1 MSILIE
7 GLPNDIAIRCLARV
21 PYYLFPKLETVSHS
35 WWAAVHSTEFY
46 KARQAVNSTESL
58 LCVCA
63 VDPENIWQLYDPN
76 RDIWL
81 TLPVLPSE
89 VRNLAQ
95 FGVASVSG
103 KLFVL
108 GGRSHPVSCVQDR
121 TSTNEVWAYDPIFRQ
136 WAQRA
141 PMIVP
146 RASFACCVWNGK
158 ILVAGGF
165 TAPMKSTSTAEIYDP
180 DTDTWDP
187 IPDLDHGHDSQ
198 CKGFVID
205 GAIHVVSMVL
215 NEVQVLENLNDKWQR
230 SRSLNE
236 GLITV
241 VNGSLYGMTYHYR
254 EIYNEERGGICKFVV
269 SASQFDDRTGFAMM
283 GFRDDIYVIGGVV
296 CPGGWNRGRAKKLSD
311 VDVLVLGNEN
321 EKPVWKKV
329 ASMTR
334 CQGVILGSAELR
346 I

>member
-1 MSILIE
+1 VASKCRFSLKFTA
-7 GLPNDIAIRCLARV
+7 PN
-21 PYYLFPKLETVSHS
+21 
-35 WWAAVHSTEFY
+35 ST
-46 KARQAVNSTESL
+46 KPVKPVTQTESL
-58 LCVCA
+58 YRVCSCA

-89 VRNLAQ
+89 VRNLSQSGVALVIVGVTGPHDGPALS
-95 FGVASVSG
+95 FGVVCGYG
-103 KLFVL
+103 KYWW
-108 GGRSHPVSCVQDR
+108 PVDLPAM
-121 TSTNEVWAYDPIFRQ
+121 N
-136 WAQRA
+136 
-141 PMIVP
+141 
-146 RASFACCVWNGK
+146 
-158 ILVAGGF
+158 
-165 TAPMKSTSTAEIYDP
+165 STSTAEYLRSRTDP
-180 DTDTWDP
+180 WDF
-187 IPDLDHGHDSQ
+187 DLPTGHDYP
-198 CKGFVID
+198 CIGFVID
-205 GAIHVVSMVL
+205 GVVHVVDTVL

-254 EIYNEERGGICKFVV
+254 EIYKEERGGICKFVV

-296 CPGGWNRGRAKKLSD
+296 CPGGWNRGRAKKVSD

-334 CQGVILGSAELR
+334 CQGVILGCAELR

>member
-21 PYYLFPKLETVSHS
+21 PYYFFPKLETVSHS
-35 WWAAVHSTEFY
+35 WLAAVHSTEFY

-63 VDPENIWQLYDPN
+63 FDPKNLWQLYDPN

-89 VRNLAQ
+89 VGYLAE
-95 FGVASVSG
+95 FGVVSVSS

-108 GGRSHPVSCVQDR
+108 GGCNLPVAGDQDE
-121 TSTNEVWAYDPIFRQ
+121 TSKNEVWVYDPIFRQ

-141 PMIVP
+141 PMTVP
-146 RASFACCVWNGK
+146 RARFAWCVWNGK
-158 ILVAGGF
+158 ILVAGGY
-165 TAPMKSTSTAEIYDP
+165 TAPWKSTLKAEIYDP
-180 DTDTWDP
+180 DTDMWDP
-187 IPDLDHGHDSQ
+187 IPDLDQTHNST
-198 CKGFVID
+198 CTGFVVD
-205 GAIHVVSMVL
+205 GAVHVVDML
-215 NEVQVLENLNDKWQR
+215 KYEVQVLENFEDKWRAWLSIDLWPDNALQF
-230 SRSLNE
+230 
-236 GLITV
+236 
-241 VNGSLYGMTYHYR
+241 LYR
-254 EIYNEERGGICKFVV
+254 C
-269 SASQFDDRTGFAMM
+269 GFAMM
-283 GFRDDIYVIGGVV
+283 GFCDDIYVIGGVV
-296 CPGGWNRGRAKKLSD
+296 LSGIKNISD
-311 VDVLVLGNEN
+311 VDVLLLGNEN

-334 CQGVILGSAELR
+334 CQGVILGCSELR